1 MTLTDWLARLAPGPL
16 PIFDHTRGRLTEQR
30 RRAEEITARE
40 VAQTILGDPFATCL
54 LLHAANQR
62 GGRLA
67 GEVTTAESALLM
79 RGIGGYLEQART
91 LPVLEDSQF
100 GRDHK
105 RLAAIHALLRRVHHA
120 TWQARDFAVLH
131 SDVRSEEVQVAIIAH
146 ALPEFLLLLRAPT
159 EALRLLR
166 LKRRLPAEDAEVEIL
181 GITLEQLRQPLLSH
195 WNIPQLTRDLLN
207 PELAEKSRQAIIKA
221 SIDIADR
228 MRLGWWDEAL
238 LGDYITLA
246 GIENLPLEIVIA
258 TVHANAMRAERAG
271 HWIPV
276 PGAGVW
282 MPMIPGPW
290 PEEPEEEEHAPAPV
304 APPVVAPEQ
313 KPEPIQHT
321 ACPMPDKG
329 VLREALDGIESHLD
343 GSLNLN
349 QMSAIILKGLHTGLG
364 LSRIIFA
371 MVAPD
376 GKLVKSRFTL
386 GIKPDDPLRQF
397 VFDMTRRDL
406 FGQLMGKMQG
416 VWVNES
422 NRAKFWPMLHPTLQQ
437 MIGAGDFYAMSLH
450 ANGKPVG
457 FVYADRGHGECGL
470 DPLTYT
476 DFKML
481 CLQAARGLGKLK
493 QG

>member
-16 PIFDHTRGRLTEQR
+16 PIFDHTRQKLTEQR

-54 LLHAANQR
+54 LVHAANQR

-79 RGIGGYLEQART
+79 RGIGGYLDQVRT

-100 GRDHK
+100 ARDPR

-131 SDVRSEEVQVAIIAH
+131 SDVRSEEVQVAVIAH

-166 LKRRLPAEDAEVEIL
+166 LKRRLQAEEAEVEIL

-195 WNIPQLTRDLLN
+195 WNIPQLTRDLLH
-207 PELAEKSRQAIIKA
+207 PDLAEKSRQAIIKA
-221 SIDIADR
+221 SIDIAER
-228 MRLGWWDEAL
+228 MRSGWWDEAL

-290 PEEPEEEEHAPAPV
+290 PEEPEEEEHAPPPAAPPAPV
-304 APPVVAPEQ
+304 KE
-313 KPEPIQHT
+313 PEPTQHT
-321 ACPMPDKG
+321 VCPMPDKG

-376 GKLVKSRFTL
+376 GKLMKSRFTL

-397 VFDMTRRDL
+397 AFDLTRRDL

-416 VWVNES
+416 VWVNEG

-457 FVYADRGHGECGL
+457 FIYADRGHGECGL